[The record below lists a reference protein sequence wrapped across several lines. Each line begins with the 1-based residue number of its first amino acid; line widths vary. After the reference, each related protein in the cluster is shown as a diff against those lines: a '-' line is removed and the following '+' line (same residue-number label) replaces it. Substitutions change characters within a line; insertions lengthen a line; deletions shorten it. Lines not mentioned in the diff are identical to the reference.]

1 MFPFNSGML
10 LRGSYVAGLVYST
23 LLSIKVIHGEF
34 KAIVRSNDLNGRG
47 KLILNKFKE
56 RLQ

>member
-1 MFPFNSGML
+1 MFPFNSGIL
-10 LRGSYVAGLVYST
+10 LRGSYAAGLVYNT

-34 KAIVRSNDLNGRG
+34 KSIVRSDDLNGRG
-47 KLILNKFKE
+47 KFILDKFKE